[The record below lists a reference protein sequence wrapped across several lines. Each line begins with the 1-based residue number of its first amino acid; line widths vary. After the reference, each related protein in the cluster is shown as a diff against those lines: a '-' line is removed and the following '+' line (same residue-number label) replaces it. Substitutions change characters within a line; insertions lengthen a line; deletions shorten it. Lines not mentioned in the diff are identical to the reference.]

1 MLIGELAKATQTTKD
16 TIRHYDE
23 LGLLISHDRQ
33 AGSRI
38 YKEFSDENIERLE
51 SIRMAKY
58 MGFTL
63 GEIAKQIED
72 YFSGGIS
79 QPEQIAMLKERMTD
93 IDKKMKELQGVK
105 QFLFNKIQLIEQSPN
120 KPKQEDYLRLMRE
133 SQLGLPPKTD

>member
-23 LGLLISHDRQ
+23 LGLLISNARQ
-33 AGSRI
+33 AGSRV

-51 SIRMAKY
+51 TIRMAKY

-63 GEIAKQIED
+63 GEISQQIED
-72 YFSGGIS
+72 YYSGSIS
-79 QPEQIAMLKERMTD
+79 QSEQVSMLKERMVD

-105 QFLFNKIQLIEQSPN
+105 QFLFNKIKFIEESPVEPN
-120 KPKQEDYLRLMRE
+120 QEDCLHLMRE
-133 SQLGLPPKTD
+133 SQDAQ